1 MATRE
6 QIEQALV
13 NADKAGDTEAARAL
27 AQALKAMGRPAQRT
41 TAQNI
46 GRQLGLTA
54 RYALEGGL
62 ALPSMV
68 GDALG
73 LKSSQAVS
81 TLGDQLGLPRPEGG
95 LEEGVGNVTR
105 AMSGAGSVVG
115 IGKTLAGAA
124 GPVVSSIGELLSAGP
139 GTQIISGAT
148 SSGARELAEASGAG
162 PVGQTAAALAGGL
175 AVPAAQY
182 AGSATVRGLIR
193 GGEQSRQVMAERLG
207 AARNA
212 GAEPTVG
219 MATGARAAQ
228 ATEAGLSKVP
238 GGAGRMASVGPK
250 MAEGIGKR
258 VDDLADDLS
267 ISRDPTLAGSAIE
280 RGIKSFVNT
289 FKGKQRAL
297 YDQLDNYVAAD
308 SPVDVTATSAALK
321 RLTEPIQGAE
331 KSSAILRDPTLARLA
346 QALDDDAAATGAI
359 PYRALKELRTM
370 IGNKLSDGALVSD
383 TPRAQLKQVYGALTD
398 DMERAAKAAGP
409 DAEKALA
416 RANRY
421 TRAGLSRIEER
432 LEKIIKP
439 EAERTYK
446 TLVNDPGDASKIG
459 AVLKSLPKQD
469 RDVVRATFIERM
481 GKALPGKQDEAG
493 EIFSTETFL
502 TNWNKLDPR
511 SKRVLFADGS
521 GGLRKD
527 LDAIAKTAA
536 MVREQSKV
544 LANPSGTAAAIANY
558 TGGGAVAL
566 SALSGNFGTAA
577 TLLGAM
583 TMANGAARLMTH
595 APFVNWLARST
606 EVNGAALPAV
616 VNSLAQYARLE
627 RDPDIA
633 GALGEVLSI
642 VRQQTGSTA
651 APAATQ

>member
-1 MATRE
+1 MARFVLEPQPE
-6 QIEQALV
+6 QPQ
-13 NADKAGDTEAARAL
+13 
-27 AQALKAMGRPAQRT
+27 GRFVLEPTPAPS
-41 TAQNI
+41 TAQQI

-54 RYALEGGL
+54 RYAIEGGL
-62 ALPSMV
+62 ALPAMI
-68 GDALG
+68 GDAFG
-73 LKSSQAVS
+73 FPSSRAVS
-81 TLGDQLGLPRPEGG
+81 GLADTLGLPRPEGRF
-95 LEEGVGNVTR
+95 EEGVGNVTR
-105 AMSGAGSVVG
+105 AMAGAGSFVG
-115 IGKTLAGAA
+115 LGNTLSGAANPVAATIGDLLRAGA
-124 GPVVSSIGELLSAGP
+124 GSQVVSA
-139 GTQIISGAT
+139 
-148 SSGARELAEASGAG
+148 ASGAG
-162 PVGQTAAALAGGL
+162 AREVAESAGVGPTGQMVAGIAGSLAPAGLQLAGE
-175 AVPAAQY
+175 
-182 AGSATVRGLIR
+182 SAVRGLVR
-193 GGEQSRQVMAERLG
+193 GGEASRRQMVDRI
-207 AARNA
+207 AAAHAA
-212 GAEPTVG
+212 GTEPTVG
-219 MATGARAAQ
+219 MATGSRAAQ
-228 ATEAGLSKVP
+228 AAESGLSRVP
-238 GGAGRMASVGPK
+238 GSAGRMANVGPR
-250 MAEGIGKR
+250 MSTEIGKR
-258 VDDLADDLS
+258 VDDIADDLA
-267 ISRDPTLAGSAIE
+267 INRDPTLAGSAIE

-289 FKGKQRAL
+289 FKGKQKAL
-297 YDQLDNYVAAD
+297 YDQLDNYVPAD
-308 SPVDVTATSAALK
+308 APVDISSTRAALK

-633 GALGEVLSI
+633 EALGEVLSI